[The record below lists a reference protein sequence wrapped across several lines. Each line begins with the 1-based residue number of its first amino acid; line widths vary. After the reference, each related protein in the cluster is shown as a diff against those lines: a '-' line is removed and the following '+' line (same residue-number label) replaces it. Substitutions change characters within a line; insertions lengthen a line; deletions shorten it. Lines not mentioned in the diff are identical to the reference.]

1 MILVLVSLVQASFDL
16 IVIPG
21 GIYRVH
27 SRVGFL
33 FAPVKDDYAR
43 VNIDPREEAMGFWEF
58 IPTNNGN
65 YAIRQADSGLF
76 LSPRFPSRPSSIAP
90 VILSTIPEE
99 WRLVQAKDD
108 SGQFYI
114 EWSGSIDGEVFVL
127 DIAPVCVFPRFAGLD
142 FKRESGSNLQ
152 WELQVPNAQK
162 FRHRLNRLES
172 Q

>member
-1 MILVLVSLVQASFDL
+1 MARSSSLLSLLAMILVLVSLVQASFDL

-65 YAIRQADSGLF
+65 YAIRQADS
-76 LSPRFPSRPSSIAP
+76 AP

>member
-1 MILVLVSLVQASFDL
+1 MIPVLVSLVQASFDL
-16 IVIPG
+16 IVNPG

-33 FAPVKDDYAR
+33 FAPIKDGYAS
-43 VNIDPREEAMGFWEF
+43 VNIDPREKAMGFWEF

-65 YAIRQADSGLF
+65 YTIRLADSSLF

-90 VILSTIPEE
+90 VILSPIPEE
-99 WRLVQAKDD
+99 WRLVQVEDD
-108 SGQFYI
+108 SDQFYI

-127 DIAPVCVFPRFAGLD
+127 DIAPIRVFPRFAGLD
-142 FKRESGSNLQ
+142 FKRKPGSNLL
-152 WELQVPNAQK
+152 WELQVPSTRK
-162 FRHRLNRLES
+162 FKQRLNRLER